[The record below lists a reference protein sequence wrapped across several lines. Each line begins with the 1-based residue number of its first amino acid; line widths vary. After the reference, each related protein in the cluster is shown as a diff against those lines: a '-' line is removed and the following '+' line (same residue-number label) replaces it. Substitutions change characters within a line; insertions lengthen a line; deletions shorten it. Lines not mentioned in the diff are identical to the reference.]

1 MKVWI
6 FQENEKSRDI
16 IIEHRFHKNI
26 IGQKGDKVREI
37 REKFPQVQISFP
49 EAGKKSD
56 IVTLRG
62 PKEDVDKCYTFLKKM
77 ATDIVA
83 SNYRVEVPILKRF
96 HGNIIGRN
104 GANIK
109 KIKEETNTI
118 IEIPAESNDSDVIII
133 IGYKEKCYK
142 AKEMIIG
149 IQSELVTFF
158 LQITTLFLHC
168 TIEMNQSN

>member
-1 MKVWI
+1 
-6 FQENEKSRDI
+6 
-16 IIEHRFHKNI
+16 
-26 IGQKGDKVREI
+26 
-37 REKFPQVQISFP
+37 
-49 EAGKKSD
+49 
-56 IVTLRG
+56 
-62 PKEDVDKCYTFLKKM
+62 M

-83 SNYRVEVPILKRF
+83 SNYHVEVPILKRF

-133 IGYKEKCYK
+133 IGYKEKCHK
-142 AKEMIIG
+142 AKEMILG

-158 LQITTLFLHC
+158 FFFFFTKNYFILTFY
-168 TIEMNQSN
+168 N